1 MRATLD
7 YTRPSM
13 QERKMAQSSY
23 STLRQ
28 AISQLQSEEVDI
40 EIIGSNDKLEL
51 PLSVLRLLEDI
62 LKNMS
67 EGKIV
72 SIVPLATEL
81 TTQKAA
87 EILGCSRPFLV
98 NLLEE
103 GKIPFTK
110 VGKHRRIMFED
121 VMQYKAKM
129 KAVQKQ
135 HLIEMMAV
143 DEEEGLYDS

>member
-1 MRATLD
+1 
-7 YTRPSM
+7 
-13 QERKMAQSSY
+13 MAQSSY

-110 VGKHRRIMFED
+110 VGKHRRIMFKD

>member
-129 KAVQKQ
+129 KAAQKQ

>member
-110 VGKHRRIMFED
+110 VGKHRRIMFKD